1 MTDPIIDRDAII
13 EKAAKAAWGT
23 VEDDPLPWE
32 KASKLAR
39 IAARVAAK
47 DALQSIADDLLA
59 PIEAIHYAAYNDTD
73 RTPLCDQCHGKAGV
87 HECGCWADTDVQPV
101 CGTCWQ
107 GYKFVPV
114 DWPCPT
120 AQAVAA
126 IREAVRA

>member
-32 KASKLAR
+32 KASKLAW

-59 PIEAIHYAAYNDTD
+59 PIEALHETRVVFDDAAMTTGH
-73 RTPLCDQCHGKAGV
+73 R
-87 HECGCWADTDVQPV
+87 ECSCGIAVQP
-101 CGTCWQ
+101 G
-107 GYKFVPV
+107 
-114 DWPCPT
+114 DLDCPT

>member
-1 MTDPIIDRDAII
+1 MTAPIIDRDAII

-59 PIEAIHYAAYNDTD
+59 PIEALMVGRDD
-73 RTPLCDQCHGKAGV
+73 WV
-87 HECGCWADTDVQPV
+87 HPIVHLSELR
-101 CGTCWQ
+101 
-107 GYKFVPV
+107 
-114 DWPCPT
+114 
-120 AQAVAA
+120 QAVAA